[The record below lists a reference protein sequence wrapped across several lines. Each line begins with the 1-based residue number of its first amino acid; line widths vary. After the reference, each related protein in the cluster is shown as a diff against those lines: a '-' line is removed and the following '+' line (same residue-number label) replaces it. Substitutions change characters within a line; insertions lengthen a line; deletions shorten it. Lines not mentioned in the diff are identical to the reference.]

1 MTFGPNPAA
10 EHLNAA
16 SDFDKTA
23 RVVSCQFAASRPL
36 RGAAEHQGMSWRR
49 WSSECIRSQPHFS
62 GGRRA
67 GIYRTWEIEFLAEQA
82 LVGRVR
88 WPTVTQHYT
97 IKSVY
102 YT

>member
-36 RGAAEHQGMSWRR
+36 RGAAEHQGMSWWGHLQNLGNRIPGR
-49 WSSECIRSQPHFS
+49 TGTCRESSVASRHKNLYNKINLLYFKTT
-62 GGRRA
+62 
-67 GIYRTWEIEFLAEQA
+67 IYM
-82 LVGRVR
+82 
-88 WPTVTQHYT
+88 
-97 IKSVY
+97 K
-102 YT
+102 